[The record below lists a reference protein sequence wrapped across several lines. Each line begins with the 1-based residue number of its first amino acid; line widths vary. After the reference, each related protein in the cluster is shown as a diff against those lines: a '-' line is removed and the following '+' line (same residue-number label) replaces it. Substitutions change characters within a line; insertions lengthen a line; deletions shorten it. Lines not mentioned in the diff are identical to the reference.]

1 MDARKHLVV
10 LLAVALLVA
19 LGSRRA
25 LSKGLK
31 VVGKMALESRD
42 VDGVG
47 ASDSGF
53 ALSGV
58 HSLDIWLG
66 VISVELRD
74 ADSWRAS
81 HVDSLVGV
89 DGHLWGRALV
99 SGRHAGGELRLDII
113 VASPEVSLASLVASG
128 NGSDGR
134 NCSTDQSQWA
144 GCDWLS
150 EAEGSDV
157 EVVNETIFTDLL
169 FLMEKLGKFKM
180 MIDC

>member
-1 MDARKHLVV
+1 MDTRKHLVV

-19 LGSRRA
+19 LGSLGSRRG
-25 LSKGLK
+25 LGKGLK

-47 ASDSGF
+47 TSDGGF

-58 HSLDIWLG
+58 HSLDVWLG
-66 VISVELRD
+66 VVSVELRD
-74 ADSWRAS
+74 ADSWKAS
-81 HVDSLVGV
+81 HVNRLVGV
-89 DGHLWGRALV
+89 DDHLWGRALV
-99 SGRHAGGELRLDII
+99 SSRHAGGKLGLNII

-134 NCSTDQSQWA
+134 NCSTDQCQWA

-150 EAEGSDV
+150 EAEGSDDSNRGGG
-157 EVVNETIFTDLL
+157 E
-169 FLMEKLGKFKM
+169 
-180 MIDC
+180 